1 MRTLAVVLA
10 VQVALGVVLLLLV
23 ATDNVPFV
31 SR

>member
-10 VQVALGVVLLLLV
+10 VQVLLGAVFVVLV
-23 ATDNVPFV
+23 ATGNVPFV